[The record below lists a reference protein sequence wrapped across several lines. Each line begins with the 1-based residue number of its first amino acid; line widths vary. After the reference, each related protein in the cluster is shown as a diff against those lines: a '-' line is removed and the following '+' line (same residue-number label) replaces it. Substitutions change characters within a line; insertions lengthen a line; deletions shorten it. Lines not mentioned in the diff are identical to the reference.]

1 LNGFVPSH
9 LILLRL
15 CGAKDQ
21 TEADIMG
28 KTKAPKPIDLA
39 RKPRG
44 FPDKREGLIH
54 AERAIIERV
63 TEVYRRW
70 GFEGLETGA
79 FEYADALGKF
89 LPDDDRPN
97 AGVFALQDD
106 DEQWMSLR
114 YDLTAPLARFAA
126 ENWQTLAKPF
136 RRYAAGSVYRNE
148 KPGPGRFREFLQC
161 DADTVGAAGPHADA
175 EMIAMAAEAMRAAG
189 AGDGEFVV
197 RVNTRRLL
205 NAVLDGVG
213 ATSDIARLTVLRAL
227 DKLDKFGSAGVGD
240 LLGKG
245 RMDESGDFTKGAGL
259 DEAAV
264 KRVLAFAEAGRATRG
279 ETLEALG
286 TAVGTSEEGAAGI
299 AELEAITRAL
309 EALSAPESDVVFDP
323 SVVRGLEYYTGPV
336 FEAELLKETID
347 EDGNRVR
354 IGSVGGGGRYD
365 DLVAR
370 FTGEKV
376 PATGFSVG
384 VSRLAAAF
392 AISGEI
398 DALNGPVVV
407 LNMDK
412 QDPSEALK
420 LATEL
425 RKAGIRAEAYMGS
438 SGMRPQ
444 MKYADRRGAP
454 VAIMV
459 GTDELE
465 KGVVTIK
472 DLKEGAKKAAAIAS
486 NDEYREAR
494 PGQFEAPR
502 GEMIARIREIVE
514 AEQ

>member
-1 LNGFVPSH
+1 
-9 LILLRL
+9 
-15 CGAKDQ
+15 
-21 TEADIMG
+21 MG
-28 KTKAPKPIDLA
+28 KQKKPKPIDLA

-44 FPDKREGLIH
+44 FPDKREGLIQ
-54 AERAIIERV
+54 AEKSMIDRI
-63 TEVYRRW
+63 TSVYRRW
-70 GFEGLETGA
+70 GFEGLDTGA
-79 FEYADALGKF
+79 FEFADALGKF
-89 LPDDDRPN
+89 LPDQDRPN

-126 ENWQTLAKPF
+126 ENWQTLAKPY
-136 RRYAAGSVYRNE
+136 RRYAAGPVWRNE

-161 DADTVGAAGPHADA
+161 DADTVGASGAHADA

-189 AGDGEFVV
+189 ANDGEFVI

-205 NAVLDGVG
+205 NAVLEGVG
-213 ATSDIARLTVLRAL
+213 ARDETARLTILRAL
-227 DKLDKFGSAGVGD
+227 DKLDKFGVSGVAE
-240 LLGKG
+240 LLGDG

-259 DEAAV
+259 DGASV

-286 TAVGTSEEGAAGI
+286 QAVGTGDEATAGL
-299 AELEAITRAL
+299 AELERISKAL
-309 EALSAPESDVVFDP
+309 AALSTPEDDVQFDP
-323 SVVRGLEYYTGPV
+323 SIVRGLEYYTGPV
-336 FEAELLKETID
+336 YEAELLKETKD
-347 EDGNRVR
+347 ESGQLVR

-370 FTGEKV
+370 FTGEKI

-384 VSRLAAAF
+384 VSRLATAF

-398 DALNGPVVV
+398 EDLNGPIVV
-407 LNMDK
+407 LNMDRD
-412 QDPSEALK
+412 DPSIALQ

-425 RKAGIRAEAYMGS
+425 RSAGLRAEAYMGN

-444 MKYADRRGAP
+444 MKYADRRRAP
-454 VAIMV
+454 AVVMV

-472 DLKEGAKKAAAIAS
+472 DLKEGARQAAAIES
-486 NDEYREAR
+486 NQAYREAR

-502 GEMIARIREIVE
+502 GGMIARLREIVE

>member
-1 LNGFVPSH
+1 
-9 LILLRL
+9 
-15 CGAKDQ
+15 
-21 TEADIMG
+21 MG
-28 KTKAPKPIDLA
+28 KQKKSKPIDLA

-54 AERAIIERV
+54 AEKAMIDRI
-63 TEVYRRW
+63 TGVYRRW
-70 GFEGLETGA
+70 GFEGLDTGA
-79 FEYADALGKF
+79 FEFADALGKF
-89 LPDDDRPN
+89 LPDQDRPN

-126 ENWQTLAKPF
+126 ENWQTLPKPF
-136 RRYAAGSVYRNE
+136 RRYAAGPVWRNE

-161 DADTVGAAGPHADA
+161 DADTVGAAGAHADA

-205 NAVLDGVG
+205 NAVLEGVG
-213 ATSDIARLTVLRAL
+213 ATNESVRLTILRAL
-227 DKLDKFGSAGVGD
+227 DKLDKFGTSGVAD
-240 LLGKG
+240 LLGAG

-259 DEAAV
+259 DADSV
-264 KRVLAFAEAGRATRG
+264 KSVLAFAESGRTTRSD
-279 ETLEALG
+279 TLEALG
-286 TAVGTSEEGAAGI
+286 QAVGTSDEAKAGL
-299 AELEAITRAL
+299 AELEQISNAL
-309 EALSAPESDVVFDP
+309 AALATPESDVMFDP
-323 SVVRGLEYYTGPV
+323 SIVRGLEYYTGPV
-336 FEAELLKETID
+336 FEAELLNETRD
-347 EDGNRVR
+347 EAGNSVR

-370 FTGEKV
+370 FTGEKI

-392 AISGEI
+392 SISGDI
-398 DALNGPVVV
+398 DELNGPIVV
-407 LNMDK
+407 LNMDR
-412 QDPSEALK
+412 DNPAVALQ

-425 RKAGIRAEAYMGS
+425 RSAGLRAEAYMGS

-444 MKYADRRGAP
+444 MKYADRRRAP
-454 VAIMV
+454 AVIMV

-472 DLKEGAKKAAAIAS
+472 DLKEGARQAAAIES
-486 NDEYREAR
+486 NDAYREAR

-502 GEMIARIREIVE
+502 GDMIARLNKIVE
-514 AEQ
+514 ADQ

>member
-1 LNGFVPSH
+1 
-9 LILLRL
+9 
-15 CGAKDQ
+15 
-21 TEADIMG
+21 MG
-28 KTKAPKPIDLA
+28 KKAPKPIDLA

-44 FPDKREGLIH
+44 FQDKREGLIQ
-54 AERAIIERV
+54 AERAMIERV

-70 GFEGLETGA
+70 GFEGLETSA

-126 ENWQTLAKPF
+126 ENWQGLAKPF
-136 RRYAAGSVYRNE
+136 RRYAAGPVWRNE

-161 DADTVGAAGPHADA
+161 DADTVGAGGAHVDA

-189 AGDGEFVV
+189 ARDGEFVV
-197 RVNTRRLL
+197 RVNTRLLL
-205 NAVLDGVG
+205 NAVLGEVG
-213 ATSDIARLTVLRAL
+213 AGADAVRLTILRAL
-227 DKLDKFGSAGVGD
+227 DKLDRLGASGVAD
-240 LLGKG
+240 LLGAG
-245 RMDESGDFTKGAGL
+245 RMDDSGDFTKGAGL
-259 DEAAV
+259 SVDAV
-264 KRVLAFAEAGRATRG
+264 KRVLDFAQAGRATRG

-286 TAVGTSEEGAAGI
+286 AAVGASDDARAGL
-299 AELEAITRAL
+299 AELEAIMQAL
-309 EALSAPESDVVFDP
+309 EALGAPESDIVFDP
-323 SVVRGLEYYTGPV
+323 SIVRGLEYYTGPV
-336 FEAELLKETID
+336 FEAELLKETVD
-347 EDGNRVR
+347 ENGKSVR

-365 DLVAR
+365 DLIAR
-370 FTGEKV
+370 FTGDKV

-392 AISGEI
+392 AISGDI
-398 DALNGPVVV
+398 GALNGPVVV
-407 LNMDK
+407 LNMNRD
-412 QDPSEALK
+412 DPSEALK

-454 VAIMV
+454 AAIMV
-459 GTDELE
+459 GEDELA
-465 KGVVTIK
+465 KGTVTIK
-472 DLKEGAKKAAAIAS
+472 DLKEGAKKAAAITS

-502 GEMIARIREIVE
+502 AEMIARVREIVE

>member
-1 LNGFVPSH
+1 
-9 LILLRL
+9 
-15 CGAKDQ
+15 
-21 TEADIMG
+21 MG
-28 KTKAPKPIDLA
+28 KKPPKAPKPIDLA

-44 FPDKREGLIH
+44 FPDKREALIT
-54 AERAIIERV
+54 AEREMIDRV
-63 TEVYRRW
+63 TSMYRRW

-106 DEQWMSLR
+106 DDQWMSLR

-126 ENWQTLAKPF
+126 ENWQTLPKPF

-189 AGDGEFVV
+189 ASDGEFVV

-205 NAVLDGVG
+205 NAVLESVG
-213 ATSDIARLTVLRAL
+213 ALANGQRLTILRAL
-227 DKLDKFGSAGVGD
+227 DKMDKFGAAGVAD
-240 LLGKG
+240 LLGAG

-259 DEAAV
+259 DAVAV

-286 TAVGTSEEGAAGI
+286 VAVGAGDEAQAGI
-299 AELEAITRAL
+299 DELEAITRAL
-309 EALSAPESDVVFDP
+309 SALGAPERDVVFDP

-336 FEAELLKETID
+336 YEAELLKDTVD
-347 EDGNRVR
+347 EDGNTVR

-384 VSRLAAAF
+384 ISRLAAAF
-392 AISGEI
+392 AISGELG
-398 DALNGPVVV
+398 ALNGPIVV
-407 LNMDK
+407 LNMDRE
-412 QDPSEALK
+412 DPSEALK
-420 LATEL
+420 IATEL
-425 RKAGIRAEAYMGS
+425 RTAGLRAEAYMGS

-454 VAIMV
+454 AVVMV

-472 DLKEGAKKAAAIAS
+472 DLKEGAKKAAAISS
-486 NDEYREAR
+486 NEEYREAR

-502 GEMIARIREIVE
+502 ADMVAKLREILE

>member
-1 LNGFVPSH
+1 
-9 LILLRL
+9 
-15 CGAKDQ
+15 
-21 TEADIMG
+21 MG
-28 KTKAPKPIDLA
+28 KQKKSKPIDLA

-54 AERAIIERV
+54 AEKAMIDRI
-63 TEVYRRW
+63 TGVYRRW
-70 GFEGLETGA
+70 GFEGLDTGA
-79 FEYADALGKF
+79 FEFADALGKF
-89 LPDDDRPN
+89 LPDQDRPN

-126 ENWQTLAKPF
+126 ENWQTLPKPF
-136 RRYAAGSVYRNE
+136 RRYAAGPVWRNE

-161 DADTVGAAGPHADA
+161 DADTVGAPGAHADA

-205 NAVLDGVG
+205 NAVLEGVG
-213 ATSDIARLTVLRAL
+213 ATNESVRLTILRAL
-227 DKLDKFGSAGVGD
+227 DKLDKFGTGGVAE
-240 LLGKG
+240 LLGAG

-259 DEAAV
+259 DANSV
-264 KRVLAFAEAGRATRG
+264 KRVLAFAEAGRATRND
-279 ETLEALG
+279 TLEALG
-286 TAVGTSEEGAAGI
+286 RAVGTSDEAKAGL
-299 AELEAITRAL
+299 AELEQISNAL
-309 EALSAPESDVVFDP
+309 AALATPESDVMFDP
-323 SVVRGLEYYTGPV
+323 SIVRGLEYYTGPV
-336 FEAELLKETID
+336 FEAELLKETRD
-347 EDGNRVR
+347 EAGNSVR

-370 FTGEKV
+370 FTGEKI

-392 AISGEI
+392 SISGDI
-398 DALNGPVVV
+398 DELNGPIVV
-407 LNMDK
+407 LNMDR
-412 QDPSEALK
+412 DNPAVALQ

-425 RKAGIRAEAYMGS
+425 RNAGLRAEAYMGS

-444 MKYADRRGAP
+444 MKYADRRRAP
-454 VAIMV
+454 AVIMV

-472 DLKEGAKKAAAIAS
+472 DLKEGARQAAAIES
-486 NDEYREAR
+486 NDAYREAR

-502 GEMIARIREIVE
+502 GDMITRLRKIVE
-514 AEQ
+514 ADQ

>member
-1 LNGFVPSH
+1 
-9 LILLRL
+9 
-15 CGAKDQ
+15 
-21 TEADIMG
+21 MG
-28 KTKAPKPIDLA
+28 KQKKSKPIDLA

-54 AERAIIERV
+54 AEKAMIDRI
-63 TEVYRRW
+63 TGVYRRW
-70 GFEGLETGA
+70 GFEGLDTGA
-79 FEYADALGKF
+79 FEFADALGKF
-89 LPDDDRPN
+89 LPDQDRPN

-126 ENWQTLAKPF
+126 ENWQTLPKPF
-136 RRYAAGSVYRNE
+136 RRYAAGPVWRNE

-161 DADTVGAAGPHADA
+161 DADTVGAAGAHADA

-205 NAVLDGVG
+205 NAVLEGVG
-213 ATSDIARLTVLRAL
+213 ATNESVRLTILRAL
-227 DKLDKFGSAGVGD
+227 DKLDKFGTSGVAD
-240 LLGKG
+240 LLGAG

-259 DEAAV
+259 DADSV
-264 KRVLAFAEAGRATRG
+264 KSVLAFAEAGRTTRG

-286 TAVGTSEEGAAGI
+286 QAVGTSDEAKAGLAEFEQISNALAAL
-299 AELEAITRAL
+299 AT
-309 EALSAPESDVVFDP
+309 PESDVMFDP
-323 SVVRGLEYYTGPV
+323 SIVRGLEYYTGPV
-336 FEAELLKETID
+336 FEAELLKETRD
-347 EDGNRVR
+347 EAGNSVR

-370 FTGEKV
+370 FTGEKI

-392 AISGEI
+392 SISGDI
-398 DALNGPVVV
+398 DELNGPIVV
-407 LNMDK
+407 LNMDR
-412 QDPSEALK
+412 DNPAVALQ

-425 RKAGIRAEAYMGS
+425 RSAGLRAEAYMGS

-444 MKYADRRGAP
+444 MKYADRRRAP
-454 VAIMV
+454 AVVMV
-459 GTDELE
+459 GTEELE

-472 DLKEGAKKAAAIAS
+472 DLKEGARQAAAIES
-486 NDEYREAR
+486 NDAYREAR

-502 GEMIARIREIVE
+502 GDMIARLRKIVE
-514 AEQ
+514 ADQ